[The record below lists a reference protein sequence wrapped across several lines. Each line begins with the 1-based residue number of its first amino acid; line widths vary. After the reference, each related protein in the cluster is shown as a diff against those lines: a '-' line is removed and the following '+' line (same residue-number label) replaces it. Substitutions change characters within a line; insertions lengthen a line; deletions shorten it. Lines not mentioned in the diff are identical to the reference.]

1 MTKSGAATA
10 ATGLQQKAVLR
21 DLWSSFAADRE
32 KSQQDAGAT
41 RERCD
46 GIRQESMFK
55 VRLLGAT
62 PWAAALQIK
71 KRGAWQ
77 LPVFSFSVCRRN
89 MSKTFTTARTAKA
102 VCKRLSK
109 F

>member
-10 ATGLQQKAVLR
+10 ATGLEQKAVLR

-71 KRGAWQ
+71 KTGSLAAPRFFFFRM
-77 LPVFSFSVCRRN
+77 PP
-89 MSKTFTTARTAKA
+89 
-102 VCKRLSK
+102 
-109 F
+109 